1 MKKVVA
7 TIIATS
13 AKNVASK
20 NANSACTYFFYQPK
34 EPKDLKKLRKF

>member
-1 MKKVVA
+1 MKKFIGA
-7 TIIATS
+7 IIATA
-13 AKNVASK
+13 AKSEAIK